1 MTFLFLEFIL
11 SKERRYFQIY
21 IYIHAFRYN
30 FSWEIKYSLY
40 SQEFRNSEKRTGYS
54 LWKFWFCFL
63 KKFAIHK
70 KTTGYYC
77 LWKFWFSLLSRNSQ
91 FTKNQQGTPFEKK
104 EDFDSFLAEVE
115 STISLMRD
123 LKDYLNYSG
132 KNFNRKVTFVVWH
145 WPVKVNKSKHMKLS
159 FARLIQNCV
168 KKCDCW

>member
-104 EDFDSFLAEVE
+104 EDFDSFLVEVE
-115 STISLMRD
+115 SVCHQNID
-123 LKDYLNYSG
+123 
-132 KNFNRKVTFVVWH
+132 
-145 WPVKVNKSKHMKLS
+145 KVNKRRPILHDIATGRLDDLETTHGDIINLTRVCKKLE
-159 FARLIQNCV
+159 
-168 KKCDCW
+168 